1 MNKTLAKSIIN
12 NPHKLG
18 HYFGY
23 NLLSEI
29 HSKWIRDCWFNPE
42 DNSLQAHRG
51 SYKTTSIMVV
61 GSIWWLFFHFDDRI
75 AIVRKDF
82 TAASEVL
89 QVISS
94 ILKSEKC
101 HVLFKEIYGFDYEV
115 IEDTQSGLTWSLKK
129 TATVQGNVS
138 AYGMGQDMT
147 GKHFDRML
155 LDDVITIR
163 DRLSKTEREK
173 TKIYIQDIRANVID
187 PGKPIIFSGT
197 PWHKADAWTIL
208 PPPKQYNIY
217 TAGIEKFTDK
227 YIKYLRS
234 ITTSSMFAA
243 NYELRHVASDD
254 AFLPEPTY
262 CKFDYSLNTVGHID
276 AKYSGN
282 HTGAFTMMSK
292 KPDGR
297 VQATGFLFTRHINE
311 EYENIKKLWL
321 KYRCGTVHLESNAD
335 KGYAARDLQ
344 AIGVLTRSYAEHEN
358 KFVKI
363 VQNVKPNWSKI
374 DWDEDTDPEFLNQ
387 VMDFQEG
394 QEPDDAID
402 SISSL
407 IRESGIFRTVGGG
420 VSVGEYED
428 NYKE

>member
-1 MNKTLAKSIIN
+1 MNQALIDDIFN
-12 NPHKLG
+12 NPHKMG
-18 HYFGY
+18 NFFGY
-23 NLLSEI
+23 TLLTET
-29 HSKWIRDCWFNPE
+29 HSKWIKDCWSNPE

-61 GSIWWLFFHFDDRI
+61 GSVWWLFFHFDDRI

-89 QVISS
+89 LVIAS

-101 HVLFKEIYGFDYEV
+101 HALFKEIYGFDYV
-115 IEDTQSGLTWSLKK
+115 LTEDTQSGLTWNLKK
-129 TATVQGNVS
+129 TATVQGNIS

-155 LDDVITIR
+155 LDDVITIK

-197 PWHKADAWTIL
+197 PWHKDDAWTIL
-208 PPPKQYNIY
+208 PPPKKYDIY

-227 YIKYLRS
+227 YIRYLKS
-234 ITTSSMFAA
+234 ITTTTMFAA
-243 NYELRHVASDD
+243 NYELKHIASDD
-254 AFLPEPTY
+254 VFLPEP
-262 CKFDYSLNTVGHID
+262 KYSEWDMSLFSVGHID
-276 AKYSGN
+276 AKYSGD

-292 KPDGR
+292 RPDGKI
-297 VQATGFLFTRHINE
+297 QAIGFLFTNHINE
-311 EYENIKKLWL
+311 EYDKIKELWL
-321 KYRCGTVHLESNAD
+321 KYRCGTVYLESNAD
-335 KGYAARDLQ
+335 KGYAARDLEKL
-344 AIGVLTRSYAEHEN
+344 GVLTQSYAEKEN

-363 VQNVKPNWSKI
+363 LHNVKPNWHNI
-374 DWDEDTDPEFLNQ
+374 EWAYETDPDYLNQ
-387 VMDFQEG
+387 VMDYREG

-402 SISSL
+402 SVASL
-407 IRESGIFRTVGGG
+407 IRESQLFAGGTG
-420 VSVGEYED
+420 FIKAEYYEED
-428 NYKE
+428 YRE